1 MYIKGVMLNSI
12 KNGEC
17 KSGSHY
23 SVNLVDFKE
32 GEEVAILR
40 KRKLNDGHIF
50 LCCKITT
57 KGKMGPTLWIPGNK
71 IKITS
76 LAKKKASLFNLIK
89 GAKKLSLQKKDFI
102 NQYFGFKF

>member
-32 GEEVAILR
+32 GEEVEILR

-71 IKITS
+71 IKIIIT
-76 LAKKKASLFNLIK
+76 KKKILLINILVLNSRK
-89 GAKKLSLQKKDFI
+89 E
-102 NQYFGFKF
+102 